1 MGMWHSPVG
10 CKAIMPHRG
19 MAESAG
25 VLITFLNSLIS
36 VQDRRNQLF
45 LLPIMIHIVI
55 DKGVATEP
63 IYDAFT
69 NEQLKIGDELRS
81 IERGDTVRV
90 FELGERWCGTADPV
104 PTIWL
109 EPLRTMPPKAF
120 ERRLSDHNGK
130 HCLIAY
136 TKAPL

>member
-1 MGMWHSPVG
+1 MQSDYAASGRVGIGRRANHLPRFYGLGSEQAKPV
-10 CKAIMPHRG
+10 
-19 MAESAG
+19 
-25 VLITFLNSLIS
+25 V
-36 VQDRRNQLF
+36 
-45 LLPIMIHIVI
+45 LLPIMIHIAI
-55 DKGVATEP
+55 DKGVAMEP

-69 NEQLKIGDELRS
+69 NEQLKIGDEPRS

-109 EPLRTMPPKAF
+109 EPLRTMPPNAF
-120 ERRLSDHNGK
+120 EGRLSDHNGK

>member
-1 MGMWHSPVG
+1 MGMRHSPVS

-25 VLITFLNSLIS
+25 ALITFLNSLIS

-45 LLPIMIHIVI
+45 LLPIMIHIAI
-55 DKGVATEP
+55 DKGVAMEP

-109 EPLRTMPPKAF
+109 EPLRTTPPKAF
-120 ERRLSDHNGK
+120 EGRLSDHNGK

-136 TKAPL
+136 TKEPL

>member
-1 MGMWHSPVG
+1 M
-10 CKAIMPHRG
+10 
-19 MAESAG
+19 
-25 VLITFLNSLIS
+25 
-36 VQDRRNQLF
+36 
-45 LLPIMIHIVI
+45 
-55 DKGVATEP
+55 EP

-109 EPLRTMPPKAF
+109 EPLRTTPPKAF
-120 ERRLSDHNGK
+120 EGRLSDHNGK

-136 TKAPL
+136 TKVPPLKQSSKLTGGLHHLRNKPRPLRRNVECLA

>member
-1 MGMWHSPVG
+1 MLLLS
-10 CKAIMPHRG
+10 IM
-19 MAESAG
+19 
-25 VLITFLNSLIS
+25 V
-36 VQDRRNQLF
+36 
-45 LLPIMIHIVI
+45 PIAT
-55 DKGVATEP
+55 DKGVAMEP

-69 NEQLKIGDELRS
+69 HEQLKIGDELRS

-120 ERRLSDHNGK
+120 EGRLSDHDGK
-130 HCLIAY
+130 NYLIAY
-136 TKAPL
+136 TKASC

>member
-1 MGMWHSPVG
+1 
-10 CKAIMPHRG
+10 MPHRG
-19 MAESAG
+19 VSESAG

-45 LLPIMIHIVI
+45 LLPIMIHIAI

-120 ERRLSDHNGK
+120 EGRLSDHNGK

-136 TKAPL
+136 TKAPLYNTPVS